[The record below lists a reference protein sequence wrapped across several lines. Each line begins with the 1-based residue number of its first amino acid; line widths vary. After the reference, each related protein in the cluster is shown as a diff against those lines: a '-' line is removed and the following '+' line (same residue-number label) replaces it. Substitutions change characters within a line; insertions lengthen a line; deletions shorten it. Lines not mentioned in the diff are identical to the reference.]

1 MLYLSSGRAALWLI
15 LKTLSSMSPKKREPI
30 IPAYTCPA
38 VVSALLKAD
47 LRPVLCDINNADFGF
62 SGQELQQ
69 KINKNTLA
77 VMIVHLFGYPANI
90 EEVKGCCKQN
100 NLFVI
105 EDAAQAFGNT
115 LLNSPARKLGLLGDA
130 GFFSF
135 GRGKPVSLSYGGIF
149 ATKSEEIFT
158 EAKKIVESIDQRNGV
173 GFFRYML
180 RMSSYSL
187 FSNPH
192 LYWIP
197 QGIPFF
203 HLGETVFKP
212 DFIISPGIGPAASL
226 FAELLP
232 TIKGER
238 KIREENSSW
247 YFQEFQ
253 DIPWVEKAP
262 RGDFPYLRYPL
273 LIKGKNR
280 RDLILSRLLS
290 EGTGASLFYPMPL
303 NELPGLKEL
312 LNDSATYP
320 NAKKLSES
328 LITLPVHSGVSP
340 SHREKILNIILKAS
354 KQPNELE

>member
-1 MLYLSSGRAALWLI
+1 M
-15 LKTLSSMSPKKREPI
+15 
-30 IPAYTCPA
+30 
-38 VVSALLKAD
+38 
-47 LRPVLCDINNADFGF
+47 
-62 SGQELQQ
+62 
-69 KINKNTLA
+69 
-77 VMIVHLFGYPANI
+77 
-90 EEVKGCCKQN
+90 
-100 NLFVI
+100 
-105 EDAAQAFGNT
+105 
-115 LLNSPARKLGLLGDA
+115 
-130 GFFSF
+130 
-135 GRGKPVSLSYGGIF
+135 
-149 ATKSEEIFT
+149 EEIFT
-158 EAKKIVESIDQRNGV
+158 EAKKIVESMDQRNRV

-212 DFIISPGIGPAASL
+212 NFIISPRIGLAASL

-238 KIREENSSW
+238 KIREESSSW